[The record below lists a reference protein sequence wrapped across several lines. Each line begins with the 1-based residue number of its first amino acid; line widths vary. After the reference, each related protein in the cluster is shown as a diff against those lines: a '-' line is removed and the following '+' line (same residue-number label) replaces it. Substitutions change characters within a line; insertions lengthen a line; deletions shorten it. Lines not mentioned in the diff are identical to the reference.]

1 MAEETKGRRA
11 APAGLDAQMRTV
23 SQAVSTAAL
32 TLMIVGFAAAT
43 LNGPTAKG
51 LDEPVVPL
59 GQLVRSAAGSWPFA
73 AMSVGIALLALLPSA
88 RVLLAAWAYL
98 RQRNL
103 TDVIVA
109 LLVLAELILSA
120 TLGR

>member
-1 MAEETKGRRA
+1 MTEGRRA
-11 APAGLDAQMRTV
+11 RRAVPAGLDAHMRTV
-23 SQAVSTAAL
+23 SQAVSAVAL
-32 TLMIVGFAAAT
+32 TLMIAGFAAAM
-43 LNGPTAKG
+43 LSGHNAKG

-98 RQRNL
+98 RQRKL

-120 TLGR
+120 TLGH